1 MATSDFEVMMLK
13 VLLTGGTGFLGSA
26 LISRFLARNYEI
38 TLISNNIQKAHTQ
51 FGDTVKVLSS
61 VNDLTDS
68 AVYDVIINL
77 AGAPIFGAY
86 WTIKRKV
93 IIKQSRINLTQDLV
107 AKLATLQT
115 KPKLLI
121 SGSAIGY
128 YGEQG
133 DNNVDENTPVNQCFS
148 QQLCVDWEDA
158 ALKAEQYGIRV
169 CLIRTGLV
177 LGRAGGFLQPM
188 ILPFK
193 LGLGGRLGTGQQWMS
208 WIHINDWL
216 AIVDKMIVDEQ
227 MQGAYNATATNPVRN
242 QEFSKVLAHCFNK
255 PAFLPVP
262 SPFLKLLLGEMSE
275 LLLGS
280 QQVLPKRLTE
290 LGFTFEYC
298 DLASALKQVLGA
310 DE

>member
-1 MATSDFEVMMLK
+1 MLK
-13 VLLTGGTGFLGSA
+13 ILFSGGTGFLGSA
-26 LISRFLARNYEI
+26 LVTRFLARNYEI
-38 TLISNNIQKAHTQ
+38 TLISNNIQKVHSK
-51 FGDTVKVLSS
+51 FGNTVNVLSHI
-61 VNDLTDS
+61 NELAD
-68 AVYDVIINL
+68 DVVIDIIINL

-86 WTIKRKV
+86 WTVKRKA

-133 DNNVDENTPVNQCFS
+133 DNNVDENTLVNHCFS
-148 QQLCVDWEDA
+148 EQLCADWENA
-158 ALKAEQYGIRV
+158 ALKAEEYGMRV

-208 WIHINDWL
+208 WIHLNDWL
-216 AIVDKMIVDEQ
+216 AIVDKMIEDEL
-227 MQGAYNATATNPVRN
+227 MQGAYNATAPNPVRN

-255 PAFLPVP
+255 PAFLPIP
-262 SPFLKLLLGEMSE
+262 SLFLKLLLGEMSE

-280 QQVLPKRLTE
+280 QRVLPKRLTE

>member
-1 MATSDFEVMMLK
+1 MLK
-13 VLLTGGTGFLGSA
+13 ILFTGGTGFLGSA
-26 LISRFLARNYEI
+26 LVTRFLARNYEI
-38 TLISNNIQKAHTQ
+38 TLVSHNIQKVHSK
-51 FGDTVKVLSS
+51 FGNTVNVLSHI
-61 VNDLTDS
+61 NELAD
-68 AVYDVIINL
+68 DVAIDIIINL

-86 WTIKRKV
+86 WTVKRKA

-133 DNNVDENTPVNQCFS
+133 NNNVDENTLVNHCFS
-148 QQLCVDWEDA
+148 EQLCADWENA
-158 ALKAEQYGIRV
+158 ALKAEEYGMRV

-216 AIVDKMIVDEQ
+216 AIVDKMIADEQ
-227 MQGAYNATATNPVRN
+227 MQGAFNATAPNPVRN

-280 QQVLPKRLTE
+280 QRVLPKRLET
-290 LGFTFEYC
+290 LGFTFEFC
-298 DLASALKQVLGA
+298 DLTAALEQVLGK